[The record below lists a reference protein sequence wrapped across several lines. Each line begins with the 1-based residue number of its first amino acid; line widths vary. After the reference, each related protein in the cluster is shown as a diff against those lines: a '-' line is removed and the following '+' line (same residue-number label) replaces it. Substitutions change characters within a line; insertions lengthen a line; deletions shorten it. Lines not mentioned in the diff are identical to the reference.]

1 MKLHP
6 AVIEKL
12 INIYENYGGHLNNGK
27 LRAQLNNLD
36 LSAYERKTGEQDI
49 VLVLTEDMMK
59 AIRK

>member
-6 AVIEKL
+6 AVIDKL
-12 INIYENYGGHLNNGK
+12 IYLYENYGGHLNNTK
-27 LRAQLNNLD
+27 LRAHLNGLD
-36 LSAYERKTGEQDI
+36 LSAYERKTGEQDV

>member
-6 AVIEKL
+6 AVVDKL
-12 INIYENYGGHLNNGK
+12 IYLYENYGGHVNNAK
-27 LRAQLNNLD
+27 LKAHLQNLD
-36 LSAYERKTGEQDI
+36 LSAYERKTGEQDV

>member
-6 AVIEKL
+6 NVVEKL
-12 INIYENYGGHLNNGK
+12 IYLYENYGGHVNNAK
-27 LRAQLNNLD
+27 LRAHLQNLD
-36 LSAYERKTGEQDI
+36 LSAYERKTGEQDV

>member
-6 AVIEKL
+6 AVIDKL
-12 INIYENYGGHLNNGK
+12 IYLYENYGGHLNNSK
-27 LRAQLNNLD
+27 LRAHLNNID
-36 LSAYERKTGEQDI
+36 LSAYERKTGEQDV